1 MYNGTDYKR
10 DSTEVAI
17 GKKVVYQCFN
27 GMRNKADPT
36 ASIAQGQDM
45 IALFPPQTSCLLAP
59 FPVKYDTKFHNEVQ
73 YITIS
78 T

>member
-36 ASIAQGQDM
+36 ASVAQGRDM
-45 IALFPPQTSCLLAP
+45 IVLSPPQTSLCQLAP
-59 FPVKYDTKFHNEVQ
+59 FIVKKFHNEVQ
-73 YITIS
+73 YKTIL